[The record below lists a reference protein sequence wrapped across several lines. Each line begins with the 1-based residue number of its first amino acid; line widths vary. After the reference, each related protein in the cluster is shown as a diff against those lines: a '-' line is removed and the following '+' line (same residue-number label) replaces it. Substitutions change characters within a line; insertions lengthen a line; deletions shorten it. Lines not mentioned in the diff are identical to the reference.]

1 MAKSKKEIVS
11 KKDQV
16 IALVKAEDYKKAL
29 GIAKTFVRDFD
40 KEEQRTIQIA
50 HETLTGKGGIYT
62 MMKIDTD
69 KMVEDAKILLKKFSE
84 EKSK

>member
-1 MAKSKKEIVS
+1 MAKEIVS
-11 KKDQV
+11 KKDQL
-16 IALVKAEDYKKAL
+16 ISLVEKEDFKKAL

-50 HETLTGKGGIYT
+50 HETITGKGAIYA
-62 MMKIDTD
+62 MMHIDTEQ
-69 KMVEDAKILLKKFSE
+69 MIVDAKELLKKFVTKK

>member
-1 MAKSKKEIVS
+1 MAKEIES
-11 KKDQV
+11 KKDQL
-16 IALVKAEDYKKAL
+16 ISLVEKEDFKKAL

-50 HETLTGKGGIYT
+50 YETITGKGGIYK

-69 KMVEDAKILLKKFSE
+69 QMIEDAKNLLKKFVSE
-84 EKSK
+84 KEK